1 MRNEPV
7 PPSLC
12 VSAASLCASFEADF
26 TVVAAADNPADSA
39 GSAGYPPELAKLT
52 QERCN
57 VLAHVR
63 LIRERRCGVT
73 SGPDACDS
81 ETTL

>member
-1 MRNEPV
+1 MLNEPV

-39 GSAGYPPELAKLT
+39 GYPPELAKLI
-52 QERCN
+52 QEHCN